1 MKKYILTLLI
11 GICLL
16 SYAQDYLVINKGD
29 NKIGF
34 ILSKI
39 ESITHSNGNTMNVV
53 ENGQSTSFSVNS
65 VDSVTF
71 IRNAEADDVAPSIFI
86 LNPTSEAVFVTNES
100 SITVSGLAQD
110 NIVLKKVVYSTST
123 GNSGIAV
130 GTDKWEIPDL
140 NLALGDNVIEVTA
153 VDASDNS
160 TSATITITR
169 NHSLSFLG
177 NPNVSPSVLYTNEAK
192 NVWITVS
199 IAPNDNLITS
209 SVRLIEI
216 DENNNEIAEICKLY
230 DDGNLS
236 VGDEIKGDNI
246 YSTIHSFLYNTVGE
260 HRFRIAAKTM
270 ESDGEIEGYSS
281 IFTIKVIDF
290 EDAMEDVLTVE
301 EIHNLIRDKLQELQ
315 DLPLDEK
322 VDALI
327 EWLLT
332 LPGVESAV
340 YEDGCIVITHV
351 SGIVSYIMLGND
363 GETKGGT
370 AVTRERSKTPLI
382 PLEKQTRGT
391 ISLPGDITSLTAPLN
406 AGLDD
411 NVILNRNILI
421 WAPFENTFTHD
432 MSTSLIPIFNNSPI
446 TFSISH
452 IKDNNCTRGSLK
464 TLANYGLIV
473 FDTHGIKGNIILS
486 REDVNIMEGDI
497 DQIAENIDDIIWGY
511 CQMVTLEDGHTYYGV
526 TSQYFKA
533 RIDETLPNS
542 VIFNGSCQSLMTNNL
557 ANSLISKGAKTY
569 LGFTNNVSATI
580 CIQEA
585 NEFFTNL
592 TGNYLKT
599 TGESFDNTG
608 NNAYQMRG
616 SKEMHFT
623 LGLIN
628 GDFEYGNLNGWNVIG
643 DGRVITQLATELP
656 TQGGYMGIIST
667 GLGYTESYGR
677 IYQTFQVTN
686 ENYLSLKW
694 NFLSEEFM
702 EWVGTQ
708 FQDYLRITI
717 LDGNESEVLFNM
729 TIDDF
734 AATYSL
740 ISVSPTIVFD
750 QGGVYMTGW
759 KTSTFDISKYQGKTI
774 TLLIE
779 SGDVGDSIFDSATLL
794 DEIRVY

>member
-1 MKKYILTLLI
+1 
-11 GICLL
+11 
-16 SYAQDYLVINKGD
+16 
-29 NKIGF
+29 
-34 ILSKI
+34 
-39 ESITHSNGNTMNVV
+39 
-53 ENGQSTSFSVNS
+53 
-65 VDSVTF
+65 
-71 IRNAEADDVAPSIFI
+71 
-86 LNPTSEAVFVTNES
+86 
-100 SITVSGLAQD
+100 
-110 NIVLKKVVYSTST
+110 
-123 GNSGIAV
+123 
-130 GTDKWEIPDL
+130 
-140 NLALGDNVIEVTA
+140 
-153 VDASDNS
+153 
-160 TSATITITR
+160 
-169 NHSLSFLG
+169 
-177 NPNVSPSVLYTNEAK
+177 
-192 NVWITVS
+192 
-199 IAPNDNLITS
+199 
-209 SVRLIEI
+209 
-216 DENNNEIAEICKLY
+216 
-230 DDGNLS
+230 
-236 VGDEIKGDNI
+236 
-246 YSTIHSFLYNTVGE
+246 
-260 HRFRIAAKTM
+260 
-270 ESDGEIEGYSS
+270 
-281 IFTIKVIDF
+281 
-290 EDAMEDVLTVE
+290 
-301 EIHNLIRDKLQELQ
+301 
-315 DLPLDEK
+315 
-322 VDALI
+322 
-327 EWLLT
+327 
-332 LPGVESAV
+332 
-340 YEDGCIVITHV
+340 
-351 SGIVSYIMLGND
+351 
-363 GETKGGT
+363 
-370 AVTRERSKTPLI
+370 
-382 PLEKQTRGT
+382 
-391 ISLPGDITSLTAPLN
+391 
-406 AGLDD
+406 
-411 NVILNRNILI
+411 
-421 WAPFENTFTHD
+421 
-432 MSTSLIPIFNNSPI
+432 
-446 TFSISH
+446 
-452 IKDNNCTRGSLK
+452 
-464 TLANYGLIV
+464 
-473 FDTHGIKGNIILS
+473 
-486 REDVNIMEGDI
+486 MEGDI

-667 GLGYTESYGR
+667 GFGYTESYGR

-750 QGGVYMTGW
+750 QGGVYMTCW